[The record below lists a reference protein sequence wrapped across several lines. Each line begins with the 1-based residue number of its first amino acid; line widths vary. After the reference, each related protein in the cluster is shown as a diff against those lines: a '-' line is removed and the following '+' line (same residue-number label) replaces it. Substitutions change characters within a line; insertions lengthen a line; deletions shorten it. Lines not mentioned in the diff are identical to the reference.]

1 MGGDKG
7 PEPIVEGAVMAVK
20 NQDVEVLLVGRE
32 EVLNGLLAKYTKYP
46 KDRLQVVQASEFIEM
61 TESATT
67 AVRQKKDSSIVVATK
82 LARDGKADAVVSM
95 GHSGAAMAAALFIG
109 GRLEGVARPAIA
121 LTFPS
126 VNGRTVI
133 LDGGANVDCKPKH
146 LLQFAVMGSVYA
158 ERMLGKPKPRI
169 ALLSI
174 GEEPT
179 KGNEL
184 VLETAPLI
192 KQTPLNFIG
201 NVEGRDIFSDKAD
214 VIVCDGFVGNIVL
227 KLGESLA
234 RKFYEGVKNEFKGR
248 SFVRYFG
255 LLLMYPV
262 LYDFLKRS
270 DDKEHGGAPLLGV
283 KVPFFIGHGRS
294 SAKAV
299 SNAVKN
305 AAEFV
310 RQGVNVDIESRLAAD
325 HAVLKAED

>member
-1 MGGDKG
+1 MKT
-7 PEPIVEGAVMAVK
+7 INIFTIAT
-20 NQDVEVLLVGRE
+20 LVSF
-32 EVLNGLLAKYTKYP
+32 T
-46 KDRLQVVQASEFIEM
+46 F
-61 TESATT
+61 
-67 AVRQKKDSSIVVATK
+67 
-82 LARDGKADAVVSM
+82 
-95 GHSGAAMAAALFIG
+95 SGAAMAAALFIG

-126 VNGRTVI
+126 IKGRTVI

-146 LLQFAVMGSVYA
+146 LVQFAVMGSVYA
-158 ERMLGKPKPRI
+158 ERMLGKPNPRV

-184 VLETAPLI
+184 VLETAPLL

-201 NVEGRDIFSDKAD
+201 NVEGRDIFGDKAD

-234 RKFYEGVKNEFKGR
+234 KQFYEGVKNEFKGR

-270 DDKEHGGAPLLGV
+270 DDNEQGGAPLLGV
-283 KVPFFIGHGRS
+283 KQPFFIGHGRS
-294 SAKAV
+294 KAKAV
-299 SNAVKN
+299 ANAVKK

-310 RQGVNVDIESRLAAD
+310 RQGVNVDIERRLAED
-325 HAVLKAED
+325 HVVLKAED